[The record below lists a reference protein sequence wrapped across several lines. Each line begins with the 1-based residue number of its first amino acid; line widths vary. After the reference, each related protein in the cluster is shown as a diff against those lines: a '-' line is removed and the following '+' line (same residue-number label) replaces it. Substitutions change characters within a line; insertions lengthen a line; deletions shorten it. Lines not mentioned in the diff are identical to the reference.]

1 MKAIILLLI
10 TLRMQYVVCSQFY
23 IVVSSD
29 TPCPSRLPC
38 LSLQQFI
45 SNSTLSSANATLELE
60 SGNHIL
66 DTNFEISGGT
76 YFTMAATVNASITC
90 RSSNSIRVQR
100 VQQVKINGTTFSGCE
115 MFEVS
120 RALSAVI
127 VRSHF
132 YNSNGAYALKI
143 SSESALVES
152 CKFLNNT
159 GGPALYVNG
168 GSAMI
173 LNSTFSNNNI
183 SGRGTVFASGSL
195 HVSQSNFINNTAEYG
210 GAIYCAHGTLITEHC
225 NFYHNVAIKSGGAL
239 YGRQSIQ
246 IFGSIFVDN
255 RATSSH
261 GGVVYVVTNY
271 PSAIASGNSF
281 LNNKANESGG
291 VLYLVGNYPKLNSN
305 GNSFVNNQAIH
316 GSGGAFY
323 LSGNY
328 PFLNASGNS
337 FISNKANVNGGAMS
351 VSGNYPSQ
359 NASGNS
365 FIDNKAN
372 NRGDDLYMSGNFVS
386 LNASGNSFIG
396 INVSRS
402 DPGGTWYL
410 SGNYV
415 TSNESGNSFISN
427 ISYGIESLDLT
438 LTMCTSDNIT
448 QSYSN
453 TITSTSTHTLPETTT
468 AKPEY
473 NSPGFQTVEPHG
485 QSESD
490 LPELQNKAREVS
502 IIMYKFVAISII
514 LAALIVLVLLVKL
527 YGVIKHKQRKEPS
540 QQSNRL
546 PSDASTQARPYEEIP
561 WRGHLVDTNTI
572 QMMPNIVY
580 KTHCK

>member
-1 MKAIILLLI
+1 MKAIIILLLLI
-10 TLRMQYVVCSQFY
+10 TLRMQYGVCSQFY

-29 TPCPSRLPC
+29 TPCLSRLPC

-60 SGNHIL
+60 SGNHVL
-66 DTNFEISGGT
+66 DTNIEISGGT
-76 YFTMAATVNASITC
+76 YFTMAATVNASIIC

-100 VQQVKINGTTFSGCE
+100 VERVKINGTTFIGCE
-115 MFEVS
+115 TVEVS
-120 RALSAVI
+120 YATSAVI
-127 VRSHF
+127 IRNHF
-132 YNSNGAYALKI
+132 YNSNGAYALRI

-168 GSAMI
+168 ESAMI
-173 LNSTFSNNNI
+173 LNSTFSNNII

-195 HVSQSNFINNTAEYG
+195 YVSQSIFINNTAEYG
-210 GAIYCAHGTLITEHC
+210 GA
-225 NFYHNVAIKSGGAL
+225 L
-239 YGRQSIQ
+239 YSRQSIQ
-246 IFGSIFVDN
+246 IFGNIFVDN
-255 RATSSH
+255 RATSGH

-305 GNSFVNNQAIH
+305 GNSFVNNKAIY
-316 GSGGAFY
+316 GSGGAVY

-328 PFLNASGNS
+328 PFVNTSGNS

-372 NRGDDLYMSGNFVS
+372 NGGDDLYMSGNYVS

-396 INVSRS
+396 MTVSRS
-402 DPGGTWYL
+402 GGTWYL

-415 TSNESGNSFISN
+415 ASNESGNSFVRN
-427 ISYGIESLDLT
+427 ISYEIESLDLT
-438 LTMCTSDNIT
+438 LTMCTSDNII
-448 QSYSN
+448 QLYN
-453 TITSTSTHTLPETTT
+453 TTSTHAETTT
-468 AKPEY
+468 AKPGY
-473 NSPGFQTVEPHG
+473 NSPDFQTVDPHG

-490 LPELQNKAREVS
+490 LLELQNKAREIS
-502 IIMYKFVAISII
+502 IIMYTFVAISII
-514 LAALIVLVLLVKL
+514 LAALIVIVLLVKL
-527 YGVIKHKQRKEPS
+527 YGVIRHRQRKKPS
-540 QQSNRL
+540 QQSNQF
-546 PSDASTQARPYEEIP
+546 PSDASTQAYEEIP
-561 WRGHLVDTNTI
+561 WRGHSVHTNTII

-580 KTHCK
+580 GTQCK